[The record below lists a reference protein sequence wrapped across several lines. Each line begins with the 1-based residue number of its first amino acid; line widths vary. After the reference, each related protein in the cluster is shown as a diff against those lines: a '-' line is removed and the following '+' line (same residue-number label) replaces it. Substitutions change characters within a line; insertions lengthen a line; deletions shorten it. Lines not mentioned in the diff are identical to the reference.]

1 MISPSRT
8 RLRTGC
14 VRSALVAALA
24 AAFAPITPLTAQTAN
39 EYGYPPRLAPRP
51 TTAAITDAELM
62 THIYIF
68 ADDSMMGRQSGRV
81 GNMKGTAYIAR
92 ELARLGVE
100 PAGDGGTYFQSL
112 PYVLRRYGANSSL
125 MVNGRPL
132 RWLDDFVA
140 VPGRAA
146 PLPLS
151 GVTAIYGG
159 IAGDTAR
166 QIPPA
171 LGAGKLVVLSGPVV
185 VPAAGGRGGGGR
197 GGAAGGPARFADA
210 AAVATI
216 DLHNLS
222 PAARALINDPPATL
236 NTGRGGAPPTA
247 ATPAP
252 AMFRITPEAAAQI
265 FGQPIEGLAPGT
277 AGGTVTARLEY
288 LERPVPEF
296 GRNVV
301 GIIRGSDPALASE
314 YIAIGAHNDHVGFTA
329 SPVDHDSL
337 RAFASAALALQMQ
350 TGELVAL
357 TPEQRAS
364 IRVDLTALRRLRPA
378 RLDSIRNGADD
389 DGSGSMAMLEIAEA
403 IAAMPV
409 KPRRSILFVWHTGE
423 EGGLSGSRW
432 FVENPTVPRESIVA
446 QINLDM
452 IGRGR
457 TTDIPGGGDDYLGVV
472 GSKRLSS
479 ELGGMVASVNA
490 RQDRPF
496 RLDYKFDAETTWP
509 GYNNIYGRS
518 DHANYARYDI
528 PIAFFFTG
536 LHQDYHQVT
545 DEPQYLDY
553 PHYAAITR
561 YLRDL
566 VVEVGNRDRR
576 PVVDK
581 PGTD

>member
-1 MISPSRT
+1 MLSHPWIC
-8 RLRTGC
+8 LRA
-14 VRSALVAALA
+14 VRARWAGVAPLAAALA
-24 AAFAPITPLTAQTAN
+24 FASPLAGQAVN
-39 EYGYPPRLAPRP
+39 EYGYPLRLAPRP
-51 TTAAITDAELM
+51 TTAAITDADLM
-62 THIYIF
+62 TRIYIF
-68 ADDSMMGRQSGRV
+68 ADDSMMGRQAGRE
-81 GNMKGTAYIAR
+81 GNMKGTTYIAR

-100 PAGDGGTYFQSL
+100 PAGDGGTYFQTL
-112 PYVLRRYGANSSL
+112 PYVQRRHGANSSL
-125 MVNGRPL
+125 TVDGRPL

-140 VPGRAA
+140 LAGRAA
-146 PLPLS
+146 SLPLS
-151 GVTAIYGG
+151 GITAIYGG
-159 IAGDTAR
+159 VAGDTAR
-166 QIPPA
+166 QIAPA
-171 LGAGKLVVLSGPVV
+171 LAAGKLVVLSAPVA

-197 GGAAGGPARFADA
+197 GGAGGVATRFADA
-210 AAVATI
+210 AGIATI
-216 DLHNLS
+216 DLHTIS
-222 PAARALINDPPATL
+222 PSARALLNNPPGSL
-236 NTGRGGAPPTA
+236 NTGRGGAPPPPL
-247 ATPAP
+247 TPAP
-252 AMFRITPEAAAQI
+252 PVFRITPAAAALL
-265 FGQPIEGLAPGT
+265 FGRPVEGLAPGT
-277 AGGTVTARLEY
+277 TGGTVTARLEY

-314 YIAIGAHNDHVGFTA
+314 YVAIGAHNDHVGFTA
-329 SPVDHDSL
+329 AAVDHDSL

-350 TGELVAL
+350 TGELTAL
-357 TPEQRAS
+357 TPEQRAA
-364 IRVDLTALRRLRPA
+364 IRVDVAALRRVRPA

-403 IAAMPV
+403 IATMSV

-457 TTDIPGGGDDYLGVV
+457 ASDLPGGGDDYLGVV

-479 ELGGMVASVNA
+479 ELGEMVASVNA
-490 RQDRPF
+490 RQDRPL
-496 RLDYKFDAETTWP
+496 RLDYRFDAETTWP

-553 PHYAAITR
+553 PHYAAVTR

-566 VVEVGNRDRR
+566 VVEVGNRARR
-576 PVVDK
+576 PAVDR